1 MDIDEISEENV
12 GNGNIYRPF
21 LQPLSL
27 NELKKLATPIEETN
41 IDLNSTKCLLCEET
55 INLLENKK
63 EFLTH
68 LIISHKLVISDV
80 ENIAEFSK
88 YIKYWRNRLVGGNLD
103 EYCFR
108 ITTNSLPSNKGLL
121 NEFQNL

>member
-55 INLLENKK
+55 ITLLENKK

-88 YIKYWRNRLVGGNLD
+88 YIKYWRNRFVGGNLD